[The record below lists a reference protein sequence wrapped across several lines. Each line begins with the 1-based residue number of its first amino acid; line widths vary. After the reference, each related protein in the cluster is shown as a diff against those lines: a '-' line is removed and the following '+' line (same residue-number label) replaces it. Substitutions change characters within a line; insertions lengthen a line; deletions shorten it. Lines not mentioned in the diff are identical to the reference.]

1 MNIRCFQGYVL
12 KKKWEEGGVVVW
24 RKRGKVYKKML

>member
-1 MNIRCFQGYVL
+1 MIL

-24 RKRGKVYKKML
+24 RIGGKVYKKMLEE